1 MLTQADRFRRLR
13 EQLQRQLLELRRE
26 IDGKHCERQD
36 GRRWSGNQHAWA
48 PPGHE
53 EGVLVSED
61 SDDTDRAGPL
71 CIASTWNGIAGAS
84 QGGAHLRTQR
94 KRLRGKVREWASSN
108 VSPAGE
114 NLSALTDSAHG
125 TSTSATW
132 VHPLHDSISVP
143 ADVIGNFIADCNALM
158 PGTRA
163 DAEEVELL
171 KLAEHVDALRSRF
184 LTQESTAHTATL
196 SILTLTIPLADPG
209 LPQAAIATASSA

>member
-26 IDGKHCERQD
+26 IDGKHYERQD
-36 GRRWSGNQHAWA
+36 GRSGNQHAWSS
-48 PPGHE
+48 PGHE